1 METSVRL
8 YTLNFDEVRT
18 YMWAALFVV
27 CNMVL
32 PQVFHLIPQG
42 GIMFAPLSLVI
53 LAGAYK
59 LGWKT
64 ALLAAVVSPLVNNM
78 VFGMPAWGVLQVMM
92 LKLIVLSLVAGL
104 TAQYFR
110 TMTMPLLVGVV
121 LASEVIGG
129 LVELLLTGG
138 IAATIQDF
146 TIGVPGLLL
155 QVIGTYLIVKH
166 TR

>member
-1 METSVRL
+1 METNARL
-8 YTLNFDEVRT
+8 YTLNFDEVKT
-18 YMWAALFVV
+18 YLWATVFVV

-64 ALLAAVVSPLVNNM
+64 GLLAAVASPLVNNL
-78 VFGMPAWGVLQVMM
+78 VFGMPAWGVLQVIM
-92 LKLIVLSLVAGL
+92 LKLVVLALVAGL

-110 TMTMPLLVGVV
+110 SVTLPLLVGVV

-129 LVELLLTGG
+129 VGELLLTGG
-138 IAATIQDF
+138 INATIQDF
-146 TIGVPGLLL
+146 TIGWPGLLL
-155 QVIGTYLIVKH
+155 QVIGTYLIIKY
-166 TR
+166 TK

>member
-42 GIMFAPLSLVI
+42 GIVFAPLSLVI

-64 ALLAAVVSPLVNNM
+64 ALLAAVASPLVNNM

-110 TMTMPLLVGVV
+110 TMTMPLLIGVV